1 MIHDNVRM
9 TTEQL
14 LLHQYRRRQL
24 QQLAEF
30 TEKQDSQ
37 ERITIEVVAWI
48 LFGIIVTFIAVL
60 LAS

>member
-1 MIHDNVRM
+1 MIHNNVRM

-24 QQLAEF
+24 LEMADFATQR
-30 TEKQDSQ
+30 DSP
-37 ERITIEVVAWI
+37 ERITIEVIAWI